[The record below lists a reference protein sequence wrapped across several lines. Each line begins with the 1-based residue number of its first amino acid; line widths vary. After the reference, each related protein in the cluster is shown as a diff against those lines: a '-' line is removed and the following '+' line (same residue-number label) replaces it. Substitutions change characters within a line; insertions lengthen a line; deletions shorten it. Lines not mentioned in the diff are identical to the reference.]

1 MSYVRA
7 FRLAKS
13 KQQVI
18 QIVDKSHPNTYIFIK
33 KYKTE
38 DRMSKMYSWN
48 EEKFV
53 EQSDFVSFDYRQ
65 RMIFKF
71 QVEQTRKIACIICGS
86 PKGQLGTNT
95 RCFGLKQTIIVNFGH
110 TWCLTGWLKFNLRIT
125 YKISFLDTNQP
136 TVQTTPLIEP
146 IYYWASWLVHFEA
159 AFISFLLES
168 QNLIIRVTLKSRAK
182 LIFLLQLEFLFFRTS
197 IKVIFTFINTQSS
210 VSKYFQSPPS
220 RQPKWSE

>member
-38 DRMSKMYSWN
+38 GRMSKMYTWN
-48 EEKFV
+48 EEKFA

-71 QVEQTRKIACIICGS
+71 QVEQTRKIACIIYGS
-86 PKGQLGTNT
+86 SKGQLGTNT

-146 IYYWASWLVHFEA
+146 IY
-159 AFISFLLES
+159 
-168 QNLIIRVTLKSRAK
+168 
-182 LIFLLQLEFLFFRTS
+182 
-197 IKVIFTFINTQSS
+197 
-210 VSKYFQSPPS
+210 
-220 RQPKWSE
+220 